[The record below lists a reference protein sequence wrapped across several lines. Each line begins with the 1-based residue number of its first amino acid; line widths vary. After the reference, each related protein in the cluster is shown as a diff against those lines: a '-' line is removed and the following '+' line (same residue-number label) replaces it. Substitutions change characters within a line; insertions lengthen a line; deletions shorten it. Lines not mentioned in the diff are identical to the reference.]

1 MKKIFVL
8 LFALAAMTVSAQS
21 IKFIYEG
28 NVLAPNDTIYYG
40 YTETELGRPFSKP
53 QIGLK
58 NESAEEVSFEI
69 GVTDVQLCSGHELLF
84 CVNGSCYPLEATPS
98 VTLASGQ
105 VIDPEDP
112 MSFHFNCEFGATGET
127 TVKVYALNQAN
138 ASDVNGVYVKYF
150 NATSVADRNA
160 SETLSAYPNPATTSV
175 TVKYNTAMANHTDLV
190 IKNITGSVVYR
201 QPASATGKMT
211 VNTANLK
218 SGIYFYGLEGANGS
232 MLCTKKLLVK

>member
-21 IKFIYEG
+21 VKFIYGG

-40 YTETELGRPFSKP
+40 YTEDDLGRPFSKP
-53 QIGLK
+53 QIGFQNMTEDELTLQ
-58 NESAEEVSFEI
+58 I
-69 GVTDVQLCSGHELLF
+69 GVTDTQICPGHELLF
-84 CVNGSCYPLEATPS
+84 CVAGNCYSLEATPS
-98 VTLASGQ
+98 VTLQATQ
-105 VIDPEDP
+105 VVEPEDE

-127 TVKVYALNQAN
+127 TVKVYAINQAD
-138 ASDVNGVYVKYF
+138 AFDVNNVYVKFY
-150 NATSVADRNA
+150 NATAVADRNME
-160 SETLSAYPNPATTSV
+160 SSMSAYPNPATTSV
-175 TVKYNTAMANHTDLV
+175 TVKYNPSMADNANLV

-211 VNTANLK
+211 VNTADLK

-232 MLCTKKLLVK
+232 MICTKKLLVK